1 MRETF
6 GWPAW
11 EPASHFFC
19 LPGTPIS
26 GLALC
31 TTPFG
36 RMAIPGVPI
45 KIFAGGSGHQFM
57 SASSITA
64 ATSVT
69 CGNCSAA
76 TGGAHFC
83 PGCGKIQPLPRG
95 ADYFAFFGLPR
106 KLAIDLADLEQ
117 RFHSL
122 SWKLHPDNFVRASED
137 ERQLSLDRSSQ
148 LNDAYRTL
156 REPVA
161 RVEYLLGLAGMRKE
175 GQKKQQAPPE
185 LLEEVFELNESLDEL
200 RDARESGGGAAAM
213 AGLRTKLEAAQH
225 KFESLLV
232 DVDKELSRV
241 TVEWDRALDSGA
253 DDTAM
258 KKIMERMNEILNR
271 RSYIRNL
278 VASTQKE
285 LAGT

>member
-1 MRETF
+1 
-6 GWPAW
+6 
-11 EPASHFFC
+11 
-19 LPGTPIS
+19 
-26 GLALC
+26 
-31 TTPFG
+31 
-36 RMAIPGVPI
+36 
-45 KIFAGGSGHQFM
+45 M
-57 SASSITA
+57 SASSII
-64 ATSVT
+64 ATTSLT
-69 CGNCSAA
+69 CWSCSAA

-83 PGCGKIQPLPRG
+83 PACGKIQPLPRG
-95 ADYFAFFGLPR
+95 ADYFAFFGLPQ
-106 KLAIDLADLEQ
+106 KLTIDLADLEQ

-200 RDARESGGGAAAM
+200 RDARDSGGSDTEM
-213 AGLRTKLEAAQH
+213 ASLRAKLEAAQH

-232 DVDKELSRV
+232 DVDKELSRISS
-241 TVEWDRALDSGA
+241 EWDRALDSGR
-253 DDTAM
+253 DDAA
-258 KKIMERMNEILNR
+258 KKRIMERMNEILNR

-278 VASTQKE
+278 VNGVRQE